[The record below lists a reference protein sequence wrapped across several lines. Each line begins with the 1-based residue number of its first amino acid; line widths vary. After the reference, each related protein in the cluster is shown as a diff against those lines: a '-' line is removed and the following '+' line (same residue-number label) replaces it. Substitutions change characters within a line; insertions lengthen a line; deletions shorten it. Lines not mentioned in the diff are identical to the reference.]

1 MRENILF
8 LLVLII
14 VSCSKDDFSVQTNI
28 ESKIV
33 VEGWIE
39 EGDYAQVLLSS
50 SIPVT
55 GVIDSTTVLDHV
67 IRSAK
72 ITVSDGVSSEVLRV
86 KNDKNRVPPFVY
98 FGSILKGEAGKEYSL
113 KIEYLNY
120 VITAVTTIPKSV
132 ELKSAEYVK
141 NNATDTTGYVFV
153 KFDDP
158 QNEKNYYQLATKI
171 EGEESIFVPAFYG
184 NLDDKNFKDTSVSLQ
199 INRGVLLFPK
209 TKFTPYFADGDLIY
223 VKLRTQ
229 NKETLDFWNSWQN
242 EIVNSKNP
250 IYPSNK
256 SLKSNIDG
264 GIGVWAGYGQS
275 TLLVKTPSKKYSRF
289 NNLNRP

>member
-1 MRENILF
+1 MKKYLLYLF
-8 LLVLII
+8 SLFVI
-14 VSCSKDDFSVQTNI
+14 SCSNDNFSEQKSL

-39 EGDYAQVLLSS
+39 EGDFANVLLSS

-55 GVIDSTTVLDHV
+55 DVIDSTNVLNHV

-72 ITVSDGVSSEVLRV
+72 ITISDGQNSEVLRV

-98 FGSILKGEAGKEYSL
+98 FGSTLKGEAGKEYKL
-113 KIEYLNY
+113 KVEYLDR
-120 VITAVTTIPKSV
+120 VIGAVTSIPKSV
-132 ELKSAEYVK
+132 QLKSAEYIKK
-141 NNATDTTGYVFV
+141 NAADTTGYVFV

-158 QNEKNYYQLATKI
+158 VNEKNYYQIATKI
-171 EGEESIFVPAFYG
+171 EGEEPIFVPSFYG
-184 NLDDKNFKDTSVSLQ
+184 NLDDKNFESSSVSVQ

-209 TKFTPYFADGDLIY
+209 TKFKPYFTDGNLIH

-229 NKETLDFWNSWQN
+229 NKDALDFWNSWQN

-250 IYPSNK
+250 IYPSNT
-256 SLKSNIDG
+256 SLKSNIKG
-264 GIGVWAGYGQS
+264 GIGIWAGYGQS
-275 TLLVKTPSKKYSRF
+275 TLTVKTPPKREK
-289 NNLNRP
+289 PI

>member
-1 MRENILF
+1 MKKYIVFLF
-8 LLVLII
+8 ALII
-14 VSCSKDDFSVQTNI
+14 TSCSKEDFSEQKSL

-39 EGDYAQVLLSS
+39 EGDFANVLLSS

-55 GVIDSTTVLDHV
+55 DVIDSTNVLNHV

-72 ITVSDGVSSEVLRV
+72 ITISDGVNSEVLRV
-86 KNDKNRVPPFVY
+86 KNDKNRIPPFVY
-98 FGSILKGEAGKEYSL
+98 FGSTLKGEAGKEYSI
-113 KIEYLNY
+113 KIEYLNR
-120 VITAVTTIPKSV
+120 VVEAVTSIPKSV
-132 ELKSAEYVK
+132 QLKSAAYIKK
-141 NNATDTTGYVFV
+141 NPIDTTGYIFV

-158 QNEKNYYQLATKI
+158 SAEKNYYQIATKI
-171 EGEESIFVPAFYG
+171 DGEEPIFVPSFYG
-184 NLDDKNFKDTSVSLQ
+184 NLDDKNFESSSISVQ

-229 NKETLDFWNSWQN
+229 TKEALDFWNSWQN

-250 IYPSNK
+250 IYPSNT
-256 SLKSNIDG
+256 SLKSNIKG
-264 GIGVWAGYGQS
+264 GIGIWAGYGQS
-275 TLLVKTPSKKYSRF
+275 TIIVKTPPKK
-289 NNLNRP
+289 

>member
-1 MRENILF
+1 MKKYLLYLF
-8 LLVLII
+8 SLFVI
-14 VSCSKDDFSVQTNI
+14 SCSNDNFSEQKSL

-39 EGDYAQVLLSS
+39 EGDFANVLLSS

-55 GVIDSTTVLDHV
+55 DVIDSTNVLNHV

-72 ITVSDGVSSEVLRV
+72 ITISDGQNSEVLRV

-98 FGSILKGEAGKEYSL
+98 FGSTLKGEAGKEYKL
-113 KIEYLNY
+113 KVEYLDR
-120 VITAVTTIPKSV
+120 VIEAVTSIPKSV
-132 ELKSAEYVK
+132 QLKSAEYIK
-141 NNATDTTGYVFV
+141 KNATDTTGYVFV

-158 QNEKNYYQLATKI
+158 VNEKNYYQIATKI
-171 EGEESIFVPAFYG
+171 KGEEPIFVPSFYG
-184 NLDDKNFKDTSVSLQ
+184 NLDDKNFESSSVSVQ

-209 TKFTPYFADGDLIY
+209 TKFKPYFTDGNLIH

-229 NKETLDFWNSWQN
+229 NKDALDFWNSWQN

-250 IYPSNK
+250 IYPSNT
-256 SLKSNIDG
+256 SLKSNIKG
-264 GIGVWAGYGQS
+264 GIGIWAGYGQS
-275 TLLVKTPSKKYSRF
+275 TLTVKTPPKKEK
-289 NNLNRP
+289 PI

>member
-1 MRENILF
+1 MKKYLLF
-8 LLVLII
+8 LFGLTIM
-14 VSCSKDDFSVQTNI
+14 SCSNDNFSEQKKL

-39 EGDYAQVLLSS
+39 EGDFANVLLSS

-55 GVIDSTTVLDHV
+55 NVIDSTNVLNHV

-72 ITVSDGVSSEVLRV
+72 ITVSDGVNSEVLRV
-86 KNDKNRVPPFVY
+86 KNDKNRIPPFVY
-98 FGSILKGEAGKEYSL
+98 FGSTLMGEAGKQYSI
-113 KIEYLNY
+113 KIEYLDR
-120 VITAVTTIPKSV
+120 VIEAVTLIPKSV
-132 ELKSAEYVK
+132 PLKSAEYVK
-141 NNATDTTGYVFV
+141 KNATDTTGYVFV

-158 QNEKNYYQLATKI
+158 VNEKNYYQIATKI
-171 EGEESIFVPAFYG
+171 DGEEPIFVPSFYG
-184 NLDDKNFKDTSVSLQ
+184 NLDDKNFESPSVSVQ

-229 NKETLDFWNSWQN
+229 TKEVLDFWNSWQN

-250 IYPSNK
+250 IYPSNT
-256 SLKSNIDG
+256 SLKSNIKG
-264 GIGVWAGYGQS
+264 GIGIWAGYGQS
-275 TLLVKTPSKKYSRF
+275 TIIVRTPPKK
-289 NNLNRP
+289 